1 MQPPFA
7 MLAVAVLVKIH
18 NRYRPGTLPG
28 PGPPA
33 SGWAGDS
40 PAESLALKLN
50 LAARDRSQV
59 LLHAIEFRADSES
72 IWRSD
77 SMGCGAGPGPEFTL
91 YNYENMAN
99 MPMLKRQVIKA
110 AKGGSVGFPSVDNS
124 CTSALP
130 ACISSIACCSLIDNL
145 QLDRLL
151 QAREYAYSC

>member
-1 MQPPFA
+1 M
-7 MLAVAVLVKIH
+7 
-18 NRYRPGTLPG
+18 RG
-28 PGPPA
+28 
-33 SGWAGDS
+33 
-40 PAESLALKLN
+40 PAESLELKLN
-50 LAARDRSQV
+50 LPARARSQV
-59 LLHAIEFRADSES
+59 LLQAIESRADSES

-77 SMGCGAGPGPEFTL
+77 SCAVGCGAGPGPEFTL

-110 AKGGSVGFPSVDNS
+110 AKGGIVGFPSVDNS
-124 CTSALP
+124 CTFALP